1 MPPLPDLPDLPAP
14 DHHEPDAEF
23 VADLRRLLADPEF
36 QRTALVNALDYA
48 QAVGFAAWESEPDA
62 TPRERLLMA
71 LERASEALISLGV
84 AIEAMEQGGVTEE
97 GKREVSGEPLEDC
110 VRDRTSDP

>member
-1 MPPLPDLPDLPAP
+1 MPPLPDPHDLPAP

-36 QRTALVNALDYA
+36 QRTALSNALDYA

-62 TPRERLLMA
+62 PPRVRLQMA
-71 LERASEALISLGV
+71 LERASEAMISLGV
-84 AIEAMEQGGVTEE
+84 AIEEMEQGGVTAE
-97 GKREVSGEPLEDC
+97 GKREVSGEPVADRAR
-110 VRDRTSDP
+110 VRTNDL